1 MKDKLTEIYNLL
13 VSNSKLKNVQI
24 KFYEASENLNYK
36 KPFIIVIPM
45 QSVQENSFGSDKLLS
60 QEMMYQINVESANR
74 MKTKE
79 ISKEIYLT
87 LTKNGFNQLSG
98 GLDEYFNETK
108 RFVDARRYKTIT
120 KLYDTDY

>member
-60 QEMMYQINVESANR
+60 QEMAYQFNVESTDR
-74 MKTKE
+74 IKTKE

-87 LTKNGFNQLSG
+87 LTENGFSQLNG